1 MHSKKA
7 VAEKDGT
14 ACTELLRAVFFYF
27 HSGCKMTDTDKFNDI
42 YLNLEIRKSTGKTD
56 DYGNYIFEVEASN
69 ENLDLQ
75 NQIVL
80 QRALMESKDEFLKGG
95 VISFDHLHKRRDE
108 KGNIISDPSMVI
120 GEPIDVYFDEEN
132 KKTIVK
138 GKLYSNNDKAKD
150 LIKMLKAGSTR
161 VRASVGGIFPQVV
174 KNLKTGVEKIT
185 HVLWNDLAITTS
197 PVNNTVGSAVFAKSM
212 SAAEFVNYLPLEI
225 KKSLC
230 AGYNT
235 DSATM
240 TGGQTLIPEDTK
252 TKCVDVSNTQAI
264 NKSDVNEK
272 EIIAQLVE
280 LAKNRRIN
288 GEDDA
293 IEFLVLHGIS
303 KEKAGEITSEI
314 INQGGQM
321 MKKSFSNTVS
331 DLLKSLTG
339 GNPKDNDEDIMKG
352 NEDGA
357 NADDENLD
365 DENDIDLDDED
376 EDEDEDKEN
385 EDDGENDDEDMVD
398 GGEMLKA
405 LDATISTMAKSQK
418 ATEKRL
424 NDLGEAIVGLAE
436 MVSAIGNQKI
446 PPRTVLNKSMNAGG
460 GNSAGK
466 QNLSARPTE
475 DDLYN
480 MQLVLKKAVDE
491 GEIDMIQSSMIS
503 SDFQKCMHTGRPM
516 NPKYYEFLQ
525 TRLNKGAK

>member
-1 MHSKKA
+1 
-7 VAEKDGT
+7 
-14 ACTELLRAVFFYF
+14 
-27 HSGCKMTDTDKFNDI
+27 MTDTDKFNDI
-42 YLNLEIRKSTGKTD
+42 YLNLEIRKSAGKTD
-56 DYGNYIFEVEASN
+56 DFGNYIFEVEASN

-185 HVLWNDLAITTS
+185 HVLWNDLALTTS

-212 SAAEFVNYLPLEI
+212 TAAEFVDYLPLEL
-225 KKSLC
+225 KKSLY
-230 AGYNT
+230 AGYST
-235 DSATM
+235 DSAAK
-240 TGGQTLIPEDTK
+240 TGGQALIPEDVNTK
-252 TKCVDVSNTQAI
+252 TIDVSNTHAI
-264 NKSDVNEK
+264 SKSDVNEE

-288 GEDDA
+288 GKDDA
-293 IEFLVLHGIS
+293 IEFLILHGIS

-321 MKKSFSNTVS
+321 MKKSFSNAVS

-339 GNPKDNDEDIMKG
+339 GNPKDDDEDIKKG
-352 NEDGA
+352 DEDGA

-365 DENDIDLDDED
+365 DENDDIDLDDED
-376 EDEDEDKEN
+376 ENENDEDEEN
-385 EDDGENDDEDMVD
+385 EDNGEV
-398 GGEMLKA
+398 LKA
-405 LDATISTMAKSQK
+405 LDASITTLAKSQK
-418 ATEKRL
+418 AAEKRL

-446 PPRTVLNKSMNAGG
+446 PPRTVLNKSMNADGG
-460 GNSAGK
+460 SNAGK
-466 QNLSARPTE
+466 QNLLARPTE

-480 MQLVLKKAVDE
+480 VQLVLKKAVDE

-503 SDFQKCMHTGRPM
+503 SDFQKCMNTGRPM
-516 NPKYYEFLQ
+516 NPKYFEFLQ
-525 TRLNKGAK
+525 ARLNKGAK

>member
-1 MHSKKA
+1 
-7 VAEKDGT
+7 
-14 ACTELLRAVFFYF
+14 
-27 HSGCKMTDTDKFNDI
+27 MTDTDKFNDV
-42 YLNLEIRKSTGKTD
+42 YLNLEIRKSAGKTD
-56 DYGNYIFEVEASN
+56 DFGNYIFEVEASN

-108 KGNIISDPSMVI
+108 KGNVISDPSMVI
-120 GEPIDVYFDEEN
+120 GEPIDVYFDEKN

-138 GKLYSNNDKAKD
+138 GKLYSNNNKAKD

-185 HVLWNDLAITTS
+185 HVLWNDLALTTS

-212 SAAEFVNYLPLEI
+212 TAAEFIDYLPLEL

-235 DSATM
+235 DSATK
-240 TGGQTLIPEDTK
+240 TGGQALIPEDVNTK
-252 TKCVDVSNTQAI
+252 TIDVSNTHAI
-264 NKSDVNEK
+264 SKSDVNEE

-288 GEDDA
+288 GKDDA
-293 IEFLVLHGIS
+293 IEFLILHGIS

-321 MKKSFSNTVS
+321 MKKSFSNAVS

-339 GNPKDNDEDIMKG
+339 GNPKDDDEDIKKG

-365 DENDIDLDDED
+365 DENDDIDLDDED
-376 EDEDEDKEN
+376 EDEDEDDEDEEN
-385 EDDGENDDEDMVD
+385 EDGGENDDEDMVD
-398 GGEMLKA
+398 GGEVLKA
-405 LDATISTMAKSQK
+405 LDASITTLAKSQK

-446 PPRTVLNKSMNAGG
+446 PPRTVLNKSMNADG
-460 GNSAGK
+460 GNNAGK

-480 MQLVLKKAVDE
+480 VQLVLKKAVDE

-503 SDFQKCMHTGRPM
+503 SDFQKCMNIGRPM
-516 NPKYYEFLQ
+516 NPKYFEFLQ

>member
-1 MHSKKA
+1 MI
-7 VAEKDGT
+7 
-14 ACTELLRAVFFYF
+14 
-27 HSGCKMTDTDKFNDI
+27 DTDKFNDV
-42 YLNLEIRKSTGKTD
+42 YLNLEIRKSAGKTD
-56 DYGNYIFEVEASN
+56 DFGNYIFEVEASN
-69 ENLDLQ
+69 ENLDIQ

-108 KGNIISDPSMVI
+108 KGNVISDPSMVI

-174 KNLKTGVEKIT
+174 KNLKTGVEKVT
-185 HVLWNDLAITTS
+185 HVLWNDLALTTS

-212 SAAEFVNYLPLEI
+212 TAAEFVDYLPLEL

-235 DSATM
+235 DSATK
-240 TGGQTLIPEDTK
+240 TGGQALIPEDVNTK
-252 TKCVDVSNTQAI
+252 TIDVSNTHAI
-264 NKSDVNEK
+264 SKSDVNEE

-288 GEDDA
+288 GKDDA
-293 IEFLVLHGIS
+293 IEFLILHGIS

-321 MKKSFSNTVS
+321 MKKSFSNAVS
-331 DLLKSLTG
+331 DLLKSLIG
-339 GNPKDNDEDIMKG
+339 GNPKDDDEDIKKV

-365 DENDIDLDDED
+365 DENDDIDLDDED
-376 EDEDEDKEN
+376 EEDEEKE
-385 EDDGENDDEDMVD
+385 EGENDDEDMVD
-398 GGEMLKA
+398 GGEVLKA
-405 LDATISTMAKSQK
+405 LDATITTLAKSQK

-446 PPRTVLNKSMNAGG
+446 PPRTVLNKSMNADG
-460 GNSAGK
+460 GNNAGK
-466 QNLSARPTE
+466 QNLSAKPTE

-480 MQLVLKKAVDE
+480 VQLVLKKAVDE
-491 GEIDMIQSSMIS
+491 GEIDIIQSSMIS
-503 SDFQKCMHTGRPM
+503 SDFQKCMNTGRPM
-516 NPKYYEFLQ
+516 NPKYFEFLQ

>member
-1 MHSKKA
+1 
-7 VAEKDGT
+7 
-14 ACTELLRAVFFYF
+14 
-27 HSGCKMTDTDKFNDI
+27 
-42 YLNLEIRKSTGKTD
+42 
-56 DYGNYIFEVEASN
+56 
-69 ENLDLQ
+69 
-75 NQIVL
+75 
-80 QRALMESKDEFLKGG
+80 
-95 VISFDHLHKRRDE
+95 
-108 KGNIISDPSMVI
+108 
-120 GEPIDVYFDEEN
+120 
-132 KKTIVK
+132 
-138 GKLYSNNDKAKD
+138 
-150 LIKMLKAGSTR
+150 
-161 VRASVGGIFPQVV
+161 
-174 KNLKTGVEKIT
+174 
-185 HVLWNDLAITTS
+185 
-197 PVNNTVGSAVFAKSM
+197 
-212 SAAEFVNYLPLEI
+212 
-225 KKSLC
+225 
-230 AGYNT
+230 
-235 DSATM
+235 
-240 TGGQTLIPEDTK
+240 
-252 TKCVDVSNTQAI
+252 
-264 NKSDVNEK
+264 
-272 EIIAQLVE
+272 
-280 LAKNRRIN
+280 
-288 GEDDA
+288 
-293 IEFLVLHGIS
+293 
-303 KEKAGEITSEI
+303 
-314 INQGGQM
+314 
-321 MKKSFSNTVS
+321 
-331 DLLKSLTG
+331 
-339 GNPKDNDEDIMKG
+339 MKG

-503 SDFQKCMHTGRPM
+503 SDFQKCMNTGRPM

>member
-1 MHSKKA
+1 MI
-7 VAEKDGT
+7 
-14 ACTELLRAVFFYF
+14 
-27 HSGCKMTDTDKFNDI
+27 DTDKFNDV
-42 YLNLEIRKSTGKTD
+42 YLNLEIRKSAGKTD
-56 DYGNYIFEVEASN
+56 DFGNYIFEVEASN
-69 ENLDLQ
+69 ENLDIQ

-108 KGNIISDPSMVI
+108 KGNVISDPSMVI
-120 GEPIDVYFDEEN
+120 GEPIDVYFDEKN

-174 KNLKTGVEKIT
+174 KNLKTGVEKVT
-185 HVLWNDLAITTS
+185 HVLWNDLALTTS

-212 SAAEFVNYLPLEI
+212 TAAEFVDYLPLEL

-235 DSATM
+235 DSATK
-240 TGGQTLIPEDTK
+240 TGGQALIPEDVNTK
-252 TKCVDVSNTQAI
+252 TIDVSNTHAI
-264 NKSDVNEK
+264 SKSDVNEE

-288 GEDDA
+288 GKDDA
-293 IEFLVLHGIS
+293 IEFLILHGIS

-321 MKKSFSNTVS
+321 MKKSFSNAVS
-331 DLLKSLTG
+331 DLLKSLIG
-339 GNPKDNDEDIMKG
+339 GNPKDDDEDIKKV

-365 DENDIDLDDED
+365 DENDDIDLDDED
-376 EDEDEDKEN
+376 EEDEEN
-385 EDDGENDDEDMVD
+385 EDGENDDEDMVD
-398 GGEMLKA
+398 GGEVLKA
-405 LDATISTMAKSQK
+405 LDATITTLAKSQK

-446 PPRTVLNKSMNAGG
+446 PPRTVLNKSMNADG
-460 GNSAGK
+460 GNNAGK
-466 QNLSARPTE
+466 QNLSAKPTE

-480 MQLVLKKAVDE
+480 VQLVLKKAVDE

-503 SDFQKCMHTGRPM
+503 SDFQKCMNTGRPM
-516 NPKYYEFLQ
+516 NPKYFEFLQ

>member
-1 MHSKKA
+1 
-7 VAEKDGT
+7 
-14 ACTELLRAVFFYF
+14 
-27 HSGCKMTDTDKFNDI
+27 MTDTDKFNDV
-42 YLNLEIRKSTGKTD
+42 YLNLEIRKSAGKTD
-56 DYGNYIFEVEASN
+56 DFGNYIFEVEASN

-95 VISFDHLHKRRDE
+95 VISFDHLHKRKDE
-108 KGNIISDPSMVI
+108 KGNVISDPSMVI

-161 VRASVGGIFPQVV
+161 VRASVGGILPQVV

-185 HVLWNDLAITTS
+185 HVLWNDLALTTS

-212 SAAEFVNYLPLEI
+212 TAAEFVDYLPLEL

-235 DSATM
+235 DSATK
-240 TGGQTLIPEDTK
+240 TGGQALIPEDVNTK
-252 TKCVDVSNTQAI
+252 TNDVSNTHAI
-264 NKSDVNEK
+264 SKSDVNEE

-288 GEDDA
+288 GKDDA
-293 IEFLVLHGIS
+293 IEFLILHGIS

-321 MKKSFSNTVS
+321 MKKSFSNAVS

-339 GNPKDNDEDIMKG
+339 CNPKDNDGDIRKG
-352 NEDGA
+352 DEGGTNT
-357 NADDENLD
+357 DDENLD
-365 DENDIDLDDED
+365 DGN
-376 EDEDEDKEN
+376 N
-385 EDDGENDDEDMVD
+385 GENDDEDMVD
-398 GGEMLKA
+398 GGEVLKA
-405 LDATISTMAKSQK
+405 LDATITTLAKSQK
-418 ATEKRL
+418 ATEERL
-424 NDLGEAIVGLAE
+424 NDLGEAIVGIAE

-446 PPRTVLNKSMNAGG
+446 PPRTVLNKSMNAD
-460 GNSAGK
+460 GNNAGK

-475 DDLYN
+475 EDLYN
-480 MQLVLKKAVDE
+480 VQLVLKKAVDE

-503 SDFQKCMHTGRPM
+503 SDFQKCMNTGRPM
-516 NPKYYEFLQ
+516 NPKYFEFLQ
-525 TRLNKGAK
+525 TRINKGANNGRIF